1 VDPAVMKP
9 VTRRGSDIAVIAVIL
24 AVVLAR
30 MAHRDRRRQL
40 RRGGPFA
47 ASRRPPLPGWA
58 GPAGRRIA
66 AGVTGTGGTQ
76 PGLR

>member
-1 VDPAVMKP
+1 MKP